1 MRFKEHSK
9 IGAVLI
15 IAFLVVVSGCIQIPT
30 PKPGTTSTPD
40 GSLKKFSSY
49 DELSTFLKDRTI
61 SRVYGYGDLM
71 ETFVAKGSD
80 SAAPSAETS
89 GEAGGTP
96 DFSTTNIQVEGVD
109 EADIIKTDGNY
120 IYAVTGSKLVIV
132 KAFPAHEA
140 KILSTL
146 EFDGT
151 VYELFINKDRLTVFT
166 VEDSYE
172 YIIPEG
178 VEVVEGADL
187 SIFPRTYETLTHV
200 KVFDV
205 TDRADPKLVKDEK
218 LDGNYFN
225 SRMIG
230 DYVYVLST
238 NWIYS
243 YYGAE
248 EDIDVPGYSKCIGA
262 SKGGCGDFPDIYY
275 IDVPGYS
282 YMFTTVAAVNTQTDE
297 ELSKKVYLMP
307 STDDMFVSQ
316 NNIYIT
322 YVKYDEEYVTEKV
335 GSDVLGLIVPT
346 TRTVEK
352 TAIHRIAINGKD
364 ITLEASGEVL
374 GTHLNQFSM
383 DEYNGYFRIATTTGN
398 LWDKTSANHLFVLD
412 KDLNTVGKLENL
424 APGESI
430 YSARFMGNR
439 AYVVTFK
446 KVDPLFVIDLKDPTN
461 PQVLGKL
468 KIPGFSDY
476 LHPYDENHIIG
487 IGKETVE
494 AEEGDFAWYQGVK
507 LALFDVTDPSKPK
520 EISKVEIGDRGT
532 DSYALTDHRAFLFD
546 KEKKLLVIPI
556 LLAEID
562 KSQYPEG
569 VQGSTYGDYTFQG
582 AYVYSLD
589 LENGFQFN
597 GGVTHVENKEDLL
610 KSGYYYWS
618 PYDVKRSLYIGD
630 VLYTLSDKSILA
642 NDLRDLSQ
650 IKRVDLPYE
659 EPDYYYGPIIE

>member
-1 MRFKEHSK
+1 
-9 IGAVLI
+9 
-15 IAFLVVVSGCIQIPT
+15 
-30 PKPGTTSTPD
+30 
-40 GSLKKFSSY
+40 
-49 DELSTFLKDRTI
+49 
-61 SRVYGYGDLM
+61 M

-205 TDRADPKLVKDEK
+205 ADRADPKLVKDEK

-248 EDIDVPGYSKCIGA
+248 EDIDVPGYTKCIGSVN
-262 SKGGCGDFPDIYY
+262 SKCGGDFPDIYY

-335 GSDVLGLIVPT
+335 GPDVLGLIVPT

-439 AYVVTFK
+439 VYLVTFK

-642 NDLRDLSQ
+642 NDLRDLST
-650 IKRVDLPYE
+650 IKRVDLPYD
-659 EPDYYYGPIIE
+659 EPDYPYYGYIE